1 MRLGGCM
8 TSPDNP
14 RREFIKRS
22 VYVAPVVV
30 TLTAA
35 PSFAKAGSEKLP
47 KDPKESK
54 PPKPPKT

>member
-1 MRLGGCM
+1 M

-35 PSFAKAGSEKLP
+35 PSFAKAGSEKPYKEPTLP
-47 KDPKESK
+47 KQ
-54 PPKPPKT
+54 PKTKK